1 MDVHGAIEI
10 LRTLILGAFQVVLP
24 MMIVSLVIA
33 VLFGVLQAIM
43 QVQEQTLTFFPKL
56 VGLVAVLF
64 FMGPWMFQRMTEN
77 ITDYY
82 QSITTLM

>member
-1 MDVHGAIEI
+1 MDVHGATEI

-24 MMIVSLVIA
+24 MMVVSLVIA

-56 VGLVAVLF
+56 VGLVLVLF
-64 FMGPWMFQRMTEN
+64 IMGPWMFQKMTET

-82 QSITTLM
+82 QSIITLM

>member
-1 MDVHGAIEI
+1 MDAQGAVEI
-10 LRTLILGAFQVVLP
+10 LRTFILGAFQVVLP
-24 MMIVSLVIA
+24 LMIVSLVIA

-56 VGLVAVLF
+56 VGLILVLYF
-64 FMGPWMFQRMTEN
+64 LGPWMFQKMTESV
-77 ITDYY
+77 TEFY

>member
-10 LRTLILGAFQVVLP
+10 IRTLILGAFQVVLP
-24 MMIVSLVIA
+24 MMVVSLVIA

-56 VGLVAVLF
+56 VGLVLVLF
-64 FMGPWMFQRMTEN
+64 IMGPWMFQKMIETV
-77 ITDYY
+77 TDYY